1 MGDMFAAAAEIK
13 INQGLI
19 DQWSTTIANLRF
31 ETREPPYNSSYAYLD
46 ATLPADRQTVVNTP
60 CEANGKELFVKYEGK
75 PPMHF
80 VLQPFL

>member
-1 MGDMFAAAAEIK
+1 MFVAAAEIK

-31 ETREPPYNSSYAYLD
+31 ETWEPPYNSSYAYLD
-46 ATLPADRQTVVNTP
+46 ATLPAGRQTIVNTP
-60 CEANGKELFVKYEGK
+60 CVANGKELFVKYEGK
-75 PPMHF
+75 PPIHV